1 MIRPKTV
8 SAPNRPFLQSSKF
21 ALACAKSTVSERV
34 VTSYM
39 GRIVHLACG
48 VTCNLMSFLMLGN
61 K

>member
-21 ALACAKSTVSERV
+21 ALACAKSTVSATGSDELH
-34 VTSYM
+34 